1 MTETR
6 IIYGCPAENTG
17 CPSITE
23 VINSALSAGSCYIVR
38 TAPDAVQAQ
47 ARVAELEQA
56 LSEIEAIT
64 ATESPMTFQWVL
76 RLLGQVNQIA
86 RRALRL
92 GRME

>member
-23 VINSALSAGSCYIVR
+23 VINSALAAGSCYIVR
-38 TAPDAVQAQ
+38 TAPDAIQAQ

-64 ATESPMTFQWVL
+64 ATESPMTYQWVL
-76 RLLGQVNQIA
+76 RVMRKVNAIA
-86 RRALRL
+86 RSARV
-92 GRME
+92 GGGE